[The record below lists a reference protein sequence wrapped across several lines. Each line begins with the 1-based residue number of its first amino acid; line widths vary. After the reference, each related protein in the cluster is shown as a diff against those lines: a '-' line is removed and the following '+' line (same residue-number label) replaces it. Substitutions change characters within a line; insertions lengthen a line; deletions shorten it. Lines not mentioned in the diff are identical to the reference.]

1 MQAIVDAVKV
11 TLDRTPPELSSD
23 LMEQGIV
30 ITGGGALLAGLAAR
44 LEYETNMPII
54 VANDPLN
61 CVALGSG
68 MCLEELDVFARMLK
82 TSPSR

>member
-1 MQAIVDAVKV
+1 
-11 TLDRTPPELSSD
+11 
-23 LMEQGIV
+23 
-30 ITGGGALLAGLAAR
+30 
-44 LEYETNMPII
+44 MPII

-68 MCLEELDVFARMLK
+68 MCLEQLEIFQRMLK